1 MNLEDMFRE
10 NRHQPFAF
18 VQSKGNYGDHL
29 IYAGAEKIANQLNL
43 KYSTTS
49 YKSLI
54 KSDTLIYL
62 HGGGGYNSWWG
73 WTGRLLRQIRSR
85 NPYNFIIVG
94 PSTTSLELEYLKDLL
109 PKNDEKI
116 IFFAREYTTFDF
128 IKDNFFSKVYL
139 DHDTALQLTLN
150 DQFLIKLL
158 KDINNEASYSFLALR
173 EDKESNDLYPVKPEK
188 FDIICDPVLVE
199 PAIIRKI
206 HSYFGITSKQWAKLH
221 YQASKIT
228 TNRSHSAM
236 LGSILNKPV
245 EIFANSYHKNRSI
258 WEYSLR
264 DRGVKWVGPA
274 SKYTE

>member
-49 YKSLI
+49 YKSRI

-94 PSTTSLELEYLKDLL
+94 PSTTSLELEYLKNLL

-128 IKDNFFSKVYL
+128 LKDNFFSKVYL

-158 KDINNEASYSFLALR
+158 KNINNKASYSFLALR

-264 DRGVKWVGPA
+264 DRGVKWIGPT
-274 SKYTE
+274 SK